1 MASTCCGH
9 TGLCDTVL
17 FIFLC
22 ILNISS
28 DFKMPVFSFLETYIL
43 GGNPRWLSGKES
55 TCQYRRCRRRGF
67 DLWVRKIRWRRK
79 WQPTPVFLPGKFP
92 WTEEPGGLQSIG
104 FQWVGH
110 DCMTKQHISTFTWYI
125 SPKTSMCFLLWV
137 FAGQIPGMDLSMCVS
152 LSVDYMQAIWLS
164 SSSFWFQF
172 SRSVVSDSLRA
183 HELQHARPSCP
194 SPTPRVHP
202 NSCPSSRW
210 CHPSH
215 LILCRPLLLLPP
227 IPPSIWVFSNE
238 STLCMRLPKYW
249 SFSFSIN
256 PSNEHPGLI
265 SFRMD

>member
-104 FQWVGH
+104 FQWVRH

-164 SSSFWFQF
+164 SSFFWFQF

-202 NSCPSSRW
+202 NSCPSSWW
-210 CHPSH
+210 CHPAISSSVVRFSS
-215 LILCRPLLLLPP
+215 CPRSLPA
-227 IPPSIWVFSNE
+227 SE
-238 STLCMRLPKYW
+238 SFPM
-249 SFSFSIN
+249 S
-256 PSNEHPGLI
+256 
-265 SFRMD
+265 

>member
-92 WTEEPGGLQSIG
+92 WTEEPGRLQSMGLQESDMTQPLNHHQTRAKYNEQESEG
-104 FQWVGH
+104 MFQ
-110 DCMTKQHISTFTWYI
+110 M
-125 SPKTSMCFLLWV
+125 
-137 FAGQIPGMDLSMCVS
+137 
-152 LSVDYMQAIWLS
+152 S
-164 SSSFWFQF
+164 SYRTEVKF
-172 SRSVVSDSLRA
+172 
-183 HELQHARPSCP
+183 
-194 SPTPRVHP
+194 
-202 NSCPSSRW
+202 
-210 CHPSH
+210 
-215 LILCRPLLLLPP
+215 IL
-227 IPPSIWVFSNE
+227 F
-238 STLCMRLPKYW
+238 
-249 SFSFSIN
+249 
-256 PSNEHPGLI
+256 
-265 SFRMD
+265 